1 LELHFIVNGEKTM
14 PIGSPKPQTI
24 ATKKYE
30 QKAGFVSK
38 SYKLRRE
45 LVDQFAAACEKAGTS
60 QAAQLTKM
68 MKDFIEEQN
77 KE

>member
-1 LELHFIVNGEKTM
+1 M
-14 PIGSPKPQTI
+14 PIGNPKPQTI

-45 LVDQFAAACEKAGTS
+45 LVEQFAEACEKAGVS
-60 QAAQLTKM
+60 QAAQLTAM
-68 MKDFIEEQN
+68 MKEFIEQQEN
-77 KE
+77 EK

>member
-1 LELHFIVNGEKTM
+1 M

-60 QAAQLTKM
+60 QAAQLTKL
-68 MKDFIEEQN
+68 MKAFIAEQN
-77 KE
+77 KQ